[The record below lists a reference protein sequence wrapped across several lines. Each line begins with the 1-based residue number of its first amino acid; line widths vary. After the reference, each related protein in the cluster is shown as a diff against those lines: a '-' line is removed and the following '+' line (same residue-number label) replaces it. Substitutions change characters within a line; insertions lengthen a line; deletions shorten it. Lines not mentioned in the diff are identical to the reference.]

1 MIMNERPRV
10 KTSIIKM
17 NLNVLKYVFKF
28 CPVYVVFA
36 LFSIATSVVL
46 ALSEVNLVA
55 KAISLVIDNSDI
67 NLLYKS
73 LIKYVIIIGICYI
86 IKIFYTRFI
95 MQRYRMVYRK
105 KMQTFLFSKV
115 KHIDMESYDNP
126 EFYDK
131 FSRALGD
138 STWRGI
144 AVFNTFVDFIEA
156 VAIAIALGTY
166 VLLTDVVLIAIVLV
180 SAIINVFAINF
191 INKTWYKTYR
201 ETERSR
207 RYQYYVR
214 RTFYQQRFAAEIK
227 TTNVGGLL
235 IDKFE
240 DATNDI
246 EKIYRKAEKKQLIPN
261 LVSGI
266 SENLIQQAL
275 SYIYLA
281 YKLFSGLA
289 VSVFTATVNATFKFS
304 SNFTRAISVYTYLRE
319 HSYYIND
326 FLWITNYE
334 PNIEKN
340 SGLDAEEFEKLEI
353 KDISFK
359 YPLGEKN
366 SLNHLSM
373 TLYKGEKIAIVGDNG
388 GGKTTLIKQLLRF
401 YNPSEGEILYNG
413 INLKEYNEASIRK
426 QYSIVYQDFQI
437 YALTV
442 AENVL
447 MRKVTSKEDEDIAR
461 SALASVG
468 LLEKVESLK
477 DGIYT
482 KVTREFDREGAT
494 FSGGENQRLVIARV
508 FASNASVYVLD
519 EPTSSLDPLSEE
531 RINKLILK
539 STNKTMIIIAHRLST
554 VVDADKI
561 YLIRNGSI
569 VEEGTHSELMHLGGR
584 YYEMFTTQTE
594 LYLKRKE

>member
-1 MIMNERPRV
+1 MNERPRV
-10 KTSIIKM
+10 KTSIVKM

-28 CPVYVVFA
+28 CPLYVVFA
-36 LFSIATSVVL
+36 LLSVVTSVIL
-46 ALSEVNLVA
+46 ALSEVNLIA
-55 KAISLVIDNSDI
+55 KAISLVIDNSDMKI
-67 NLLYKS
+67 LYQS
-73 LIKYVIIIGICYI
+73 LIKYVIVIGLCYI

-95 MQRYRMVYRK
+95 MQRYRMIYRK

-166 VLLTDVVLIAIVLV
+166 VLLTDIILIIIVLV
-180 SAIINVFAINF
+180 SAIINVFVINF
-191 INKTWYKTYR
+191 VNKTWYRVYR
-201 ETERSR
+201 ESERSR

-227 TTNVGGLL
+227 TTNVGELL
-235 IDKFE
+235 TDKFE

-246 EKIYRKAEKKQLIPN
+246 EKIYRKAEKKQLLPN
-261 LVSGI
+261 LASSI

-281 YKLFSGLA
+281 YKLIQGLS

-304 SNFTRAISVYTYLRE
+304 SNFALAISVYTYLRE

-326 FLWITNYE
+326 FLWITNYKPE
-334 PNIEKN
+334 IEKN
-340 SGLDAEEFEKLEI
+340 SGLDAPDFEKLEI

-359 YPLGEKN
+359 YPLGDKN

-373 TLYKGEKIAIVGDNG
+373 TLFKGEKIAIVGDNG

-413 INLKEYNEASIRK
+413 HDLKEYNEASIRK

-447 MRKVTSKEDEDIAR
+447 MRKVKGPEDEEVVR
-461 SALASVG
+461 KALASVG

-508 FASNASVYVLD
+508 FASNASVYILD

-531 RINKLILK
+531 RINKLILQN
-539 STNKTMIIIAHRLST
+539 TNTTMIIIAQSLST

-569 VEEGTHSELMHLGGR
+569 VEEGTHSELMKLGGR

-594 LYLKRKE
+594 LYLKKKED

>member
-1 MIMNERPRV
+1 MNERPRV

-36 LFSIATSVVL
+36 LLSVATSVVL
-46 ALSEVNLVA
+46 ALSEVNLIA

-73 LIKYVIIIGICYI
+73 LIKYVIIIGACYI
-86 IKIFYTRFI
+86 VKIFYTRFI
-95 MQRYRMVYRK
+95 MQRYRMIYRK

-144 AVFNTFVDFIEA
+144 AVFNTFVDFVEA
-156 VAIAIALGTY
+156 VAITIALGTY
-166 VLLTDVVLIAIVLV
+166 VLLTDVVLILIVLV
-180 SAIINVFAINF
+180 SAVINVFAINF

-201 ETERSR
+201 ESERSR
-207 RYQYYVR
+207 RYQFYVR

-281 YKLFSGLA
+281 YKLFQGLA
-289 VSVFTATVNATFKFS
+289 VATFTATVNATFKFS

-340 SGLDAEEFEKLEI
+340 SGLEAQEFEKLEI

-373 TLYKGEKIAIVGDNG
+373 TLNKGEKIAIVGDNG

-401 YNPSEGEILYNG
+401 YNPSEGIILYNG
-413 INLKEYNEASIRK
+413 VDLRKYNEASIRK
-426 QYSIVYQDFQI
+426 QFSIVYQDFQI

-447 MRKVTSKEDEDIAR
+447 MRKLRGKEDEDIVR

-531 RINKLILK
+531 RINKLILQN
-539 STNKTMIIIAHRLST
+539 TDKTMIIIAHRLST

-569 VEEGTHSELMHLGGR
+569 IEEGTHSELMSLGGR

-594 LYLKRKE
+594 LYLKKKE

>member
-1 MIMNERPRV
+1 MNERPRV
-10 KTSIIKM
+10 KTSIVKM
-17 NLNVLKYVFKF
+17 NLYVLKYVFKF
-28 CPVYVVFA
+28 CPVYVIFA
-36 LFSIATSVVL
+36 LLSITTSVIL
-46 ALSEVNLVA
+46 ALSEVNLIA

-86 IKIFYTRFI
+86 IKILYTRFI
-95 MQRYRMVYRK
+95 MQRYRMIYRK

-138 STWRGI
+138 STWRGM
-144 AVFNTFVDFIEA
+144 AVFNTFVDFVESI
-156 VAIAIALGTY
+156 AIAVALGTY
-166 VLLTDVVLIAIVLV
+166 VLLTDAILIVIVLV
-180 SAIINVFAINF
+180 SAIINVFVINF
-191 INKTWYKTYR
+191 VNKTWYKVYR
-201 ETERSR
+201 ESERSR
-207 RYQYYVR
+207 RYQFYVR

-227 TTNVGGLL
+227 TTNVGKLL
-235 IDKFE
+235 IDRFE
-240 DATNDI
+240 DATDDI
-246 EKIYRKAEKKQLIPN
+246 EKCYIKAEKKLLLPN
-261 LVSGI
+261 VISSF

-281 YKLFSGLA
+281 YKLFNGLA

-334 PNIEKN
+334 PSIEKN
-340 SGLDAEEFEKLEI
+340 SGLIASDFEKLEI

-359 YPLGEKN
+359 YPLGDKN

-373 TLYKGEKIAIVGDNG
+373 TLTKGEKIAIVGDNG

-401 YNPSEGEILYNG
+401 YNPTEGIILYNG
-413 INLKEYNEASIRK
+413 IDLREYNEASIREK
-426 QYSIVYQDFQI
+426 YSIVYQDFQI

-447 MRKVTSKEDEDIAR
+447 MRKVKSKDDEEIVKR
-461 SALASVG
+461 ALESVG

-531 RINKLILK
+531 KINKLILQN
-539 STNKTMIIIAHRLST
+539 TNKTMIIIAHRLST

-561 YLIRNGSI
+561 YLIREGSI
-569 VEEGTHSELMHLGGR
+569 VEEGTHAELMKLGGR
-584 YYEMFTTQTE
+584 YNEMFTTQTE
-594 LYLKRKE
+594 LYLRKKEK

>member
-1 MIMNERPRV
+1 MNERPRI

-36 LFSIATSVVL
+36 LFSVATSVVL

-95 MQRYRMVYRK
+95 MQRYRMIYRK

-138 STWRGI
+138 STWRGM
-144 AVFNTFVDFIEA
+144 AVFNTFVDFVEA
-156 VAIAIALGTY
+156 VAIAVALGTY
-166 VLLTDVVLIAIVLV
+166 VLLTDVILILIVLV

-201 ETERSR
+201 ATERSR

-227 TTNVGGLL
+227 TTNVGELL

-261 LVSGI
+261 MVSGI

-281 YKLFSGLA
+281 YKLFQGLA

-326 FLWITNYE
+326 FLWITHYE

-340 SGLDAEEFEKLEI
+340 SG
-353 KDISFK
+353 
-359 YPLGEKN
+359 
-366 SLNHLSM
+366 
-373 TLYKGEKIAIVGDNG
+373 
-388 GGKTTLIKQLLRF
+388 
-401 YNPSEGEILYNG
+401 
-413 INLKEYNEASIRK
+413 
-426 QYSIVYQDFQI
+426 
-437 YALTV
+437 
-442 AENVL
+442 
-447 MRKVTSKEDEDIAR
+447 
-461 SALASVG
+461 
-468 LLEKVESLK
+468 
-477 DGIYT
+477 
-482 KVTREFDREGAT
+482 
-494 FSGGENQRLVIARV
+494 
-508 FASNASVYVLD
+508 
-519 EPTSSLDPLSEE
+519 
-531 RINKLILK
+531 
-539 STNKTMIIIAHRLST
+539 
-554 VVDADKI
+554 
-561 YLIRNGSI
+561 
-569 VEEGTHSELMHLGGR
+569 
-584 YYEMFTTQTE
+584 
-594 LYLKRKE
+594 